1 MVRIGENGLGVI
13 IKSARKG
20 KGLTQ
25 EVLAERIGV
34 GLRHIVS
41 IENEGAFP
49 SFDVLYKLIRE
60 LHIPADSIF
69 YPEETVKDPLLDEI
83 ICMLHDCDERSKKI
97 IHAAVQAA
105 LDSKSRI

>member
-1 MVRIGENGLGVI
+1 MVRIDEKGLGVI
-13 IKSARKG
+13 IKSARKS

-25 EVLAERIGV
+25 EVLAEKIGI

-49 SFDVLYKLIRE
+49 SFDVLYKIIRE

-69 YPEETVKDPLLDEI
+69 YPEKTIKDPLLEEI
-83 ICMLHDCDERSKKI
+83 VCMLHDCDERSKKI
-97 IHAAVQAA
+97 IHATAQAS
-105 LDSKSRI
+105 LDSQTSK